1 MKKIVQMALLSM
13 LISFVFTACERTR
26 NYIPEEVNE
35 TAAVVPVED
44 VVEEKNSDTVQE
56 ALRDDA
62 KLARKMS
69 LTQFSEHMRGRKDY
83 YSRFT
88 DVHYNDGFVKI
99 NWTDAGLEI
108 ETAEGQISLS
118 HTAAGEPQGSL

>member
-26 NYIPEEVNE
+26 TYAPDETEEE
-35 TAAVVPVED
+35 AAIVPVEE
-44 VVEEKNSDTVQE
+44 VVEEKEPATVQE

-62 KLARKMS
+62 KLARKMN
-69 LTQFSEHMRGRKDY
+69 LAQFSEHMRGRQEY
-83 YSRFT
+83 YARFN

-99 NWTDAGLEI
+99 DWIDGALEI
-108 ETAEGQISLS
+108 ETAEGIINLK
-118 HTAAGEPQGSL
+118 HAAPEPSATL